1 MLGTRIVI
9 VQTQIHKQRD
19 IRDQL
24 VVEESHLAAFEVNAT
39 LNRDTYT
46 RRRQQLFV
54 RIQTFQMA
62 EKK

>member
-1 MLGTRIVI
+1 MLGTEIVK

-24 VVEESHLAAFEVNAT
+24 VVEASHLASFEVNAT

-46 RRRQQLFV
+46 RRRQQLFD
-54 RIQTFQMA
+54 RIQMFQMA
-62 EKK
+62 DKK